1 MWAHLTIQL
10 SFSKTSRRK
19 HHSNS
24 VLVKKIQMGAFGDVQ
39 GTNSSSD
46 EYDLLFAAGGAL
58 LFGSHAEPYKSSIQ
72 KVPCRTSTLSGRHWI
87 EELMSGHHT
96 RIMDA
101 TRLNVDSFMR
111 LCQLLTERGFVPQ
124 NHQKSVTIEE
134 ALAMT
139 LVMMSHNM
147 RMRMIA
153 DRFNHS
159 TETVHRNIHEVIRGL
174 CTFAQFAITPR
185 WQDEIHPKILN
196 DTRFYPWFEVR

>member
-1 MWAHLTIQL
+1 
-10 SFSKTSRRK
+10 
-19 HHSNS
+19 
-24 VLVKKIQMGAFGDVQ
+24 
-39 GTNSSSD
+39 
-46 EYDLLFAAGGAL
+46 
-58 LFGSHAEPYKSSIQ
+58 
-72 KVPCRTSTLSGRHWI
+72 
-87 EELMSGHHT
+87 
-96 RIMDA
+96 
-101 TRLNVDSFMR
+101 MR
-111 LCQLLTERGFVPQ
+111 LCQLLAECGFVPQ

-185 WQDEIHPKILN
+185 WQDEIHPEILN
-196 DTRFYPWFEVR
+196 DTRFYPWFEVGLQTNRAARERLESSSSRARSISSSSRVRTGSSQNRARASRLTSSSIYIKYFLFFFILSIYIFYFKYIYIFYFLILIVHIYS